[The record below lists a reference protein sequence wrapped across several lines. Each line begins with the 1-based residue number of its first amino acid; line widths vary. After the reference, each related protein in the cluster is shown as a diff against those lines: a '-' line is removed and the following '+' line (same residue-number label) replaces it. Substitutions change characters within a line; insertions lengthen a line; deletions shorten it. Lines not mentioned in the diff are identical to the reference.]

1 VKLGLAGFVSAFAEP
16 EPMRRLLV
24 AAEAAGFES
33 VWAGEHVVLPREGAR
48 ATPNYRPQHVPADT
62 PFLDPLVALAY
73 AAACTSRLRLATGLV
88 VLPQRNP
95 VVLAKQLASLDVL
108 SGGRLIFG
116 YGVGYV
122 EPEMRAVGVPMEGRG
137 SRADEYLGAML
148 ALWRNPAG
156 DFHGRHVRIEGVDA
170 WPKPVRG
177 PEIVVGGHSAAA
189 LRRAATHGDGW
200 YGWRLDPE
208 AAQELVHELREG
220 EQRHRVAGR
229 PLEVTVAP
237 EGRVDVAAVERFA
250 AIGIQRLVLRPP
262 AGSRDVDAAISFT
275 TGSGDLLRAASAAP
289 LAPLPTWQRDD
300 ERSPAAPEL
309 DAT

>member
-1 VKLGLAGFVSAFAEP
+1 VKLGLAGFVSAFAKP
-16 EPMRRLLV
+16 EPMRRLLA
-24 AAEAAGFES
+24 AAEVAGFES

-48 ATPNYRPQHVPADT
+48 ATSDYRPQHVPADT

-148 ALWRNPAG
+148 ALWRNPAE
-156 DFHGRHVRIEGVDA
+156 DFHGSHVQIEGVDA
-170 WPKPVRG
+170 WPKPVRR
-177 PEIVVGGHSAAA
+177 PEIVVGGHAAAA
-189 LRRAATHGDGW
+189 LRRAATRGDGW

-208 AAQELVHELREG
+208 AARRLVGELREV
-220 EQRHRVAGR
+220 ERRHRVAGP

-237 EGRVDVAAVERFA
+237 DGRVDVAAVEQFA
-250 AIGIQRLVLRPP
+250 AIGVQRLVLRLP
-262 AGSRDVDAAISFT
+262 AGSRDAEAAISFVA
-275 TGSGDLLRAASAAP
+275 GSGDLLRAASAA
-289 LAPLPTWQRDD
+289 
-300 ERSPAAPEL
+300 S
-309 DAT
+309 